1 MCRDQRHRPDS
12 AGGVGVTG
20 RIPWAGPPIA
30 VIGAGVGELTPS
42 AQAALARARRV
53 IAEPR
58 LAPLLAGDQQ
68 RLDWPRPLSALAE
81 RLPVLA
87 DEPLALLAS
96 GDPLFYGVGRWLLR
110 HLPREALL
118 FYPGISAVAAA
129 CARLGWP
136 WDEVETVSLHGRPLA
151 RWRARLQAN
160 RRYALLTDDASHPA
174 AVARELAAARLEQS
188 SIHVCEDLGGPAERV
203 RHFGVGD
210 LLGENAPAVHP
221 LHVTLVET
229 AGAGGVLPEFPGW
242 DDGAFATAAGD
253 GRAMISKRLLRLAAL
268 SWLAPRAGEVGWD
281 VGAGCGALA
290 VEWARWC
297 PRSEIHAVECRPHR
311 LEALEENR
319 SRFGVMDNL
328 HPHLGRAPEVL
339 AGLPRPQ
346 AVFVGGGGA
355 RLPEILAACWERL
368 APGGRLVAVAVTEDS
383 RAELLRFARGRR
395 PQWQEIAG
403 AEGAELG
410 GRLLM
415 RPALPVR
422 LLRLVKP

>member
-1 MCRDQRHRPDS
+1 VS
-12 AGGVGVTG
+12 EK
-20 RIPWAGPPIA
+20 IPWDGPPIA

-42 AQAALARARRV
+42 ARAALTQARRV

-58 LAPLLAGDQQ
+58 FAPLLAPDQQ

-81 RLPVLA
+81 RLPALA
-87 DEPLALLAS
+87 DAPLALLAS
-96 GDPLFYGVGRWLLR
+96 GDPLFYGIGRWLLR

-136 WDEVETVSLHGRPLA
+136 WDEVEVVSLHGRPLV
-151 RWRARLQAN
+151 RWRACLQVN
-160 RRYALLTDDASHPA
+160 RRYALLTDDDSHPA

-203 RHFGVGD
+203 RHFSVID
-210 LLGENAPAVHP
+210 LLDEEVPVVHP
-221 LHVTLVET
+221 LHITLVET
-229 AGAGGVLPEFPGW
+229 AGTGGVLPEFPGW
-242 DDGAFATAAGD
+242 DDGVFATAAEDSG
-253 GRAMISKRLLRLAAL
+253 AMISKRLVRLAAL

-297 PRSEIHAVECRPHR
+297 PGSVVHALECRSHR
-311 LEALEENR
+311 LAALEENR
-319 SRFGVMDNL
+319 SRFGVVDNL
-328 HPHLGRAPEVL
+328 HAHLGRAPEAL
-339 AGLPRPQ
+339 DGLPRPQ
-346 AVFVGGGGA
+346 AVFVGGGGD
-355 RLPEILAACWERL
+355 RLPEILAVCWERL
-368 APGGRLVAVAVTEDS
+368 SPGGRLVAVAVTEES

-395 PQWQEIAG
+395 PQWQEIAT